1 MRKNLEETVKLLK
14 SNTYQILDS
23 KLEKA
28 KKDVN
33 GHSSYVCPFCNHGK
47 NGDGLTV
54 IPDTNLI
61 HCFGC
66 NFTGSVIDLFMKSE
80 NKNFLET
87 VTELS
92 SLQGIELNNDISE
105 LVTEDIQNVITEP
118 KEENLEEYYKQTKD
132 YFLNSPMAQNY
143 LYRRGIHLETAL
155 STGCIGFD
163 PQSDP
168 ARNNHHYPRILFFKG
183 ERGILSHYNARIV
196 EDDSLHVLDRKY
208 AKLKPKGLS
217 EKGFFNGQVL
227 EEKNN
232 DYKTVFVCEGEF
244 DCISFM
250 EINKPAIALSSKS
263 RGKAFV
269 DFLKSNQISHD
280 KQLIV
285 TLDNDTN
292 EQTNI
297 ANRAEERELVEE
309 LNKLGY
315 KTISYPVSGKYKD
328 CNECLIKDRNYF
340 MEQTEKAMKEI
351 GKDDFE
357 KFLDEIQSDI
367 YNPIR
372 TGMQWFDNVISGGFM
387 EQTVTLLLASP
398 ATGKTTLCQQIAEK
412 ITESGREV
420 VYMNLEMSNAQM
432 YARDISRMLKKDKN
446 IEVPNSDVLRL
457 KGLKSADKTTA
468 EEVIDTA
475 NKYHKTTFKR
485 LHYVHGV
492 NDIADIMSVINSKA
506 DKCIDDGGQ
515 APVVFIDYL
524 HYVADKENQ
533 QNDERI
539 KHILQELKNYAI
551 SYNTFVIIIG
561 ATNRTS
567 NGGKISL
574 SSGRDSSNIEYTAD
588 TVLSMDYKALEENG
602 NMSQEELSAEQA
614 KPLRKLIIRNL
625 KQRNG
630 VTGRETIVY
639 FNTKACTFYGE
650 NDPKIKE
657 VVEED
662 RRKNREIVYK

>member
-1 MRKNLEETVKLLK
+1 MKKNLEETVKLLK

-54 IPDTNLI
+54 IPSTNKI

-66 NFTGSVIDLFMKSE
+66 TFTGSVIDLFMKSE

-92 SLQGIELNNDISE
+92 SLQGIEVNNDISE
-105 LVTEDIQNVITEP
+105 TVTEDIQNVITEP
-118 KEENLEEYYKQTKD
+118 KEKNLEEYYKQTKD

-168 ARNNHHYPRILFFKG
+168 ARNNHPYPRILFFKG

-196 EDDSLHVLDRKY
+196 EDDSLPVLDRKY

-217 EKGFFNGQVL
+217 EKGFFNSRVL
-227 EEKNN
+227 EET
-232 DYKTVFVCEGEF
+232 DSSYDVIFVCEGEF
-244 DCISFM
+244 DCLSFA

-269 DFLKSNQISHD
+269 EYLKGNCISQK
-280 KQLIV
+280 KQFIV
-285 TLDNDTN
+285 TLDNDSN
-292 EQTNI
+292 EQTNK
-297 ANRAEERELVEE
+297 ANRTEERELVEE
-309 LNKLGY
+309 LNQLGY
-315 KTISYPVSGKYKD
+315 KAISYPVSGKCKD
-328 CNECLIKDRNYF
+328 CNECLTADRKYF
-340 MEQTEKAMKEI
+340 KEQTEKAMKEI
-351 GKDDFE
+351 GKDDFD

-367 YNPIR
+367 YNPIK

-446 IEVPNSDVLRL
+446 QETPSNDILRL
-457 KGLKSADKTTA
+457 KSLKNSNQAISD
-468 EEVIDTA
+468 EIIDTA
-475 NKYHKTTFKR
+475 NKYHQTTFKK

-492 NDIADIMSVINSKA
+492 SDISDIMEILHTYA
-506 DKCIDDGGQ
+506 DRCMVEKKQ

-524 HYVADKENQ
+524 HYVSDRENQ

-551 SYNTFVIIIG
+551 NYNTFVIIIG
-561 ATNRTS
+561 ATNRNS

-602 NMSQEELSAEQA
+602 NMSQEELSEEQS
-614 KPLRKLIIRNL
+614 KPFRELIIRNL

-639 FNTKACTFYGE
+639 FNTKACTFYGG
-650 NDPKIKE
+650 NDEEVKE
-657 VVEED
+657 QVKTQQKKCP
-662 RRKNREIVYK
+662 RI